1 MSALAIGDNP
11 QIQALQMFWRRTVD
25 VRPVLLSV
33 SEQGL
38 ICCWSDKQQWLQRSG
53 SWPAGSC
60 RDGVPLQR
68 ELMAELLADLLLD
81 SDVVGA
87 QIVLCLP
94 LAAANWRVLEG
105 RSLQELQA
113 LEDPRSLLSG
123 VDWPDDLQ
131 ASYLAFD
138 ACAEAVIATSVQRS
152 LLQAWVDV
160 VEQADLPLHRVDWCL
175 TAAHRSI
182 QRFTSSCTAPLA
194 WLIVEASVAR
204 LVLIRDSVPELDLQ
218 VVVSD
223 PAAVIPALRQ
233 RVEAWFSATPDQ
245 QVLAWW
251 LTVPDSEHAQW
262 SALVDTTSGERL
274 LNEALPWSPVVWDQT
289 VENLVLTPLH
299 QLAFTALQQEL

>member
-33 SEQGL
+33 SDQGL
-38 ICCWSDKQQWLQRSG
+38 ICCWPDKQQWLQRSG

-87 QIVLCLP
+87 QVVLCLP

-123 VDWPDDLQ
+123 LDWPDDLQ

-138 ACAEAVIATSVQRS
+138 ACAESVIATSVQRS

-175 TAAHRSI
+175 AAAHRSI
-182 QRFTSSCTAPLA
+182 QRLTTSSTAALA

-233 RVEAWFSATPDQ
+233 RVEAWFHATPDQ

-251 LTVPDSEHAQW
+251 LTVPDTEHAPW

-289 VENLVLTPLH
+289 VENLQLTPLH

>member
-1 MSALAIGDNP
+1 MSC
-11 QIQALQMFWRRTVD
+11 RR
-25 VRPVLLSV
+25 LLSAQRVLV
-33 SEQGL
+33 SVTDVGL

-87 QIVLCLP
+87 QVVLCLP

-113 LEDPRSLLSG
+113 LEEPRSLLSG
-123 VDWPDDLQ
+123 LDWPDDLQ

-175 TAAHRSI
+175 AAAHRTI
-182 QRFTSSCTAPLA
+182 QRFTSSSTEALA
-194 WLIVEASVAR
+194 WLIAEASVAR

-233 RVEAWFSATPDQ
+233 RVEAWFHATPDQ

-251 LTVPDSEHAQW
+251 LTVPENDHEQW
-262 SALVDTTSGERL
+262 SALVDVASGEHL
-274 LNEALPWSPVVWDQT
+274 LDEALPWSPVVWDQT
-289 VENLVLTPLH
+289 VENLLLPPLH